1 MEKKS
6 SMATS
11 HFHFGETGNTET
23 EKIVKQGAYL
33 ASIKYPE
40 IMYFASIKHFET
52 MYVTHQSNIP

>member
-1 MEKKS
+1 
-6 SMATS
+6 MATS
-11 HFHFGETGNTET
+11 HFHFGETGNIEI
-23 EKIVKQGAYL
+23 EEIVKQGAYL

>member
-1 MEKKS
+1 MS

-11 HFHFGETGNTET
+11 HFHFGETGNIEI
-23 EKIVKQGAYL
+23 EEIVKQGAYL

-40 IMYFASIKHFET
+40 TMYFASIKHLET